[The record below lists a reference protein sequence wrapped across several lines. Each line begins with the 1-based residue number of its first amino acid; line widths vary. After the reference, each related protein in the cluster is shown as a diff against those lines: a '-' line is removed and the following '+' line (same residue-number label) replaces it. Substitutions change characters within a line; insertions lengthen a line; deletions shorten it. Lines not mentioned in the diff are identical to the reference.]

1 MTTIYSKQLYPT
13 FIQPLLAMVKS
24 KEFCKL
30 MGKEKRLIAV
40 VAVLIVSILLSGC
53 AVRDV
58 LRKEIRHKKYIL
70 NEKFIN
76 LKGIYVPEITPER
89 LKFSPS
95 KELKRDMRNSLYE
108 SCISKVYRHDDNAYD
123 KAIKHHLISTTDVNG
138 NTEYQAVIKDA
149 SYSKRAFKIS
159 NIITYKCTKGGSFE
173 SIDREKTQAL
183 PLNEEVFIGGPTN
196 STYVNKASLKYRY
209 IFTYYPNGQLHY
221 YKCSLLAAGFPHLS
235 IDFDWMPIGVECNY
249 DESGNLLASLDH
261 EENFKMDFPALL
273 IFVLNQRNILI
284 EKYKKQ
290 QFGVRVSFIHR
301 NSNALGSFWI
311 VLYSGAKKSIYQI
324 IDGNTGEIKDEFEYD
339 EQLIKKYIEKPKE
352 YTDKIK
358 ELRKI

>member
-1 MTTIYSKQLYPT
+1 
-13 FIQPLLAMVKS
+13 
-24 KEFCKL
+24 
-30 MGKEKRLIAV
+30 MGKEKRLIAG

-95 KELKRDMRNSLYE
+95 KELKRDICNSLCL
-108 SCISKVYRHDDNAYD
+108 SCISKVYGDDDNAYS

-138 NTEYQAVIKDA
+138 NTEYQAVINDT

-159 NIITYKCTKGGSFE
+159 NITTYRYTKEGVFE
-173 SIDREKTQAL
+173 FIAGEKIQAL
-183 PLNEEVFIGGPTN
+183 PLNEEVFIGDPTY
-196 STYVNKASLKYRY
+196 SLYVNKAFLKYNY
-209 IFTYYPNGQLHY
+209 IFRYYPNGQLHY
-221 YKCSLLAAGFPHLS
+221 YGCFLVDTRLPSRDIL
-235 IDFDWMPIGVECNY
+235 FDWMPIGVECNY

-273 IFVLNQRNILI
+273 TFVLNQRNILT

-311 VLYSGAKKSIYQI
+311 VLYLGAKKSIYQI

-339 EQLIKKYIEKPKE
+339 EQLIKKYIERPKE
-352 YTDKIK
+352 YIDKIK

>member
-1 MTTIYSKQLYPT
+1 MFKKT
-13 FIQPLLAMVKS
+13 
-24 KEFCKL
+24 
-30 MGKEKRLIAV
+30 RLIAG

-58 LRKEIRHKKYIL
+58 LRKEIRHKKYII

-76 LKGIYVPEITPER
+76 LKGINIPEITPER

-95 KELKRDMRNSLYE
+95 KELKRDIRHSLY
-108 SCISKVYRHDDNAYD
+108 ISRISEVYGDNDNAYD
-123 KAIKHHLISTTDVNG
+123 KAIKYHLLRSTDVNG
-138 NTEYQAVIKDA
+138 ISEYQAVIKDT
-149 SYSKRAFKIS
+149 SYSKKAFWIS
-159 NIITYKCTKGGSFE
+159 NIITYKCTKEGSFE
-173 SIDREKTQAL
+173 SIDREKVQTL
-183 PLNEEVFIGGPTN
+183 PLSEEVFIGGPAD
-196 STYVNKASLKYRY
+196 SRYVNKAFFHYRY

-221 YKCSLLAAGFPHLS
+221 YQCSLISAGFPQLGIS
-235 IDFDWMPIGVECNY
+235 FDWMPIGVECSY

-290 QFGVRVSFIHR
+290 QFGVRVSFINR

-311 VLYSGAKKSIYQI
+311 VLYSGSKKSIYQI

-339 EQLIKKYIEKPKE
+339 EQLIKKYMEKPKE